1 MRGEICPGTFLYVC
15 INFSHSFFPQ
25 FACKTCCYGNVTI
38 RLLKIKAVGLSSQF
52 TFGERVRNAKHYTL
66 ATIKRTLN
74 IKHSISDVVCT
85 FFYGLAL
92 MILQLE

>member
-25 FACKTCCYGNVTI
+25 FACKTCYGNVTI

-74 IKHSISDVVCT
+74 IKYGISGVVCT
-85 FFYGLAL
+85 FFTVLH
-92 MILQLE
+92 